1 MRKLIVTEFIAADG
15 VVEAPHEWHFPYFDD
30 DMTRV
35 VAGWMSDADGLL
47 LGRTT
52 YDGFAAAWP
61 KLPADTP
68 GAAEMNGIAKYVVSS
83 TLEEP
88 DWHNTTVVSGDG
100 DGDGDGIADAI
111 RALKERDGKN
121 IIVMGSARLVQF
133 LLAEGLVD
141 EIDLLVHPIVVG
153 KGQRLFEEGLATTS
167 LRVVSSESFGSGVQ
181 HIVYAP
187 TETETES

>member
-1 MRKLIVTEFIAADG
+1 MRKLVVTEFIAADG
-15 VVEAPHEWHFPYFDD
+15 VVEAPYEWHFPYFDD

-35 VAGWMSDADGLL
+35 VAGWMSGADGLL

-61 KLPADTP
+61 KLPDDAP
-68 GAAEMNGIAKYVVSS
+68 GAAEMNGIAKYVVSA
-83 TLEEP
+83 TLEKA
-88 DWHNTTVVSGDG
+88 DWQNTTVVSGDSV
-100 DGDGDGIADAI
+100 GIADAI
-111 RALKERDGKN
+111 RDLKEQDGKN

-133 LLAEGLVD
+133 LLTEDLVD

-153 KGQRLFEEGLATTS
+153 KGQRLFHEGLVTTS

-187 TETETES
+187 TAES